1 MTGGRKTTEDDGRRE
16 GEQPAPPPNIKLIR
30 IDLLWIR
37 YLIR

>member
-1 MTGGRKTTEDDGRRE
+1 MTSGLKTSEGDSRKEA
-16 GEQPAPPPNIKLIR
+16 EQPPALNIKLIR